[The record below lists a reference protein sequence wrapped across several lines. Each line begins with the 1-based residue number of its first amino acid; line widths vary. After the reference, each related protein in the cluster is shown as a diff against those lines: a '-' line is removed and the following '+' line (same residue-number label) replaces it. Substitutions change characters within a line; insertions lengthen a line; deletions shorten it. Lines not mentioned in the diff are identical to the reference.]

1 MCLILLAYKAD
12 ARYRLLVAANRDE
25 RYDRPALPASAWTDA
40 PHITGGRDLE
50 QGGTWMG
57 YSHFGR
63 FAAVTNFRE
72 GGAHG
77 IAPRSRGELVAG
89 FLRGKSGAGE
99 YVRQVAGRGEDY
111 NGFSLLVEDG
121 EELWYVSNRD
131 AGPRRVDPGIHGLS
145 NHLLDT
151 PWPKVM
157 TGVADLQAA
166 AVLPDPAQ
174 TVTTLFDALAKR
186 VVPPDEHLPATGV
199 GLARERALAPPFI
212 ISEGYG
218 TRASSVLLAPHQ
230 GDVEFYER
238 TFGPGGVSLAHS
250 SHRLQRARAT
260 APG

>member
-1 MCLILLAYKAD
+1 MCLILFAYKAD

-25 RYDRPALPASAWTDA
+25 RYNRPALPAAAWTDA
-40 PHITGGRDLE
+40 PHIIGGRDLE

-72 GGAHG
+72 GGGYAT
-77 IAPRSRGELVAG
+77 APRSRGELVAG
-89 FLRGKSGAGE
+89 FLRGESGAGE
-99 YVRQVAGRGEDY
+99 YVRQVARHGGDY

-157 TGVADLQAA
+157 TGVTDLQAA

-174 TVTTLFDALAKR
+174 TVTTLFEALGKR
-186 VVPPDEHLPATGV
+186 AIPPDDQLPATGV
-199 GLARERALAPPFI
+199 GVARERALAPPFI
-212 ISEGYG
+212 VSEGYG
-218 TRASSVLLAPHQ
+218 TRASSVLLAPHT
-230 GDVEFYER
+230 GDVEFHER
-238 TFGPGGVSLAHS
+238 IFGPGGVPLARS
-250 SHRLQRARAT
+250 SHRLPKVPAT